1 LDEIYENCDII
12 TLHVPLLDSTRKM
25 INAEALGKMKD
36 GAILL
41 NFARDALVDDDAME
55 AALKAGKVKRYIT
68 DFPNDR
74 TAGMEGVVA
83 IPHLGAST
91 EESEDNCAKMAV
103 RQVMDY
109 LENGNIT
116 NSVNYPAC
124 NMGIC
129 TKAGR
134 ITVLHKNI
142 PNMISS
148 FTAVLAGHNIN
159 ISDMLNRSK
168 GDYAYTM
175 LDIDEAAPANVA
187 EELEKIEGVIRVRV
201 IR

>member
-1 LDEIYENCDII
+1 
-12 TLHVPLLDSTRKM
+12 
-25 INAEALGKMKD
+25 
-36 GAILL
+36 
-41 NFARDALVDDDAME
+41 
-55 AALKAGKVKRYIT
+55 
-68 DFPNDR
+68 
-74 TAGMEGVVA
+74 
-83 IPHLGAST
+83 LGAST
-91 EESEDNCAKMAV
+91 EEAEDNCAKMAV

-134 ITVLHKNI
+134 ITVLHKNV

-168 GDYAYTM
+168 SDYAYTM